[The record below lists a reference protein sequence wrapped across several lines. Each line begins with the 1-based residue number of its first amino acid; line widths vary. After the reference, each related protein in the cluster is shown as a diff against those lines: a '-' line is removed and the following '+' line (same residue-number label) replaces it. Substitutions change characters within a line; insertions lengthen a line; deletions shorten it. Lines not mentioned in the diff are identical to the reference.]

1 MVGARTNGAEGGSR
15 RKIRTAIAIAQS
27 ELCAFDTRL
36 HHFPGGIWRVPLD
49 PPPAENGHWPSL
61 ASALAELAGVLGVN
75 QGTLAVSL
83 LPPFAEARRLELPPL
98 RDDELQ
104 RVLARSASRYFVAV
118 KGPPVVGA
126 SMAGRRVRSAPTPV
140 IAAAASARLVGA
152 IRSAAA
158 QAGWT
163 IDVIAPAE
171 GAWAAAAM
179 ALWPSFGKHA
189 ACVLVAHDDRTD
201 LLQIDD
207 GRLVGVRRF
216 RAGAAD
222 AEMIADVI
230 APSLSP
236 VNRSAA
242 RVGMFGDPIQRR
254 QLSEALAAH
263 SIGVSIPAREWLTTA
278 ERPESLAAQF
288 AGTEVG
294 PVLRSEDRIA
304 AERDQLQRV
313 TWWVAS
319 AAAALFVLS
328 AAIELWGVR
337 HQLALV
343 KAERE
348 HIRPDIASTMVGRT
362 TVDAAYR
369 HLATLSVIER
379 SSPHWSQV
387 IGTLTDAVPDDAYLV
402 ALRTRDDSVIVDGL
416 AERAKR
422 VFDALEKA
430 DGLTGVRAA
439 APVRR
444 ELQEG
449 GTDALEHFVIAAR
462 VQPVETPKRAVPASN
477 TSVRRPQR

>member
-1 MVGARTNGAEGGSR
+1 MVGARTNGADGSR
-15 RKIRTAIAIAQS
+15 RKIRTAIAISQS
-27 ELCAFDTRL
+27 ELCAFDAHLR
-36 HHFPGGIWRVPLD
+36 HFPGGIWRVPLD

-61 ASALAELAGVLGVN
+61 ASALGDLAGLLGVT

-83 LPPFAEARRLELPPL
+83 LPPFTEARRLELPPL

-104 RVLARSASRYFVAV
+104 RVLVRNASRYFVAV

-126 SMAGRRVRSAPTPV
+126 SLAGRRVRNAPTPV

-152 IRSAAA
+152 IRAAA
-158 QAGWT
+158 TQAGWT

-179 ALWPSFGKHA
+179 AVWPSFGKQA

-236 VNRSAA
+236 VTRSSV
-242 RVGMFGDPIQRR
+242 RVGAFGDPIQRK
-254 QLSEALAAH
+254 QLSAALATH
-263 SIGVSIPAREWLTTA
+263 GVGVSSPAGEWVTTA
-278 ERPESLAAQF
+278 ERPESFAAQF
-288 AGTEVG
+288 VGTEIG

-304 AERDQLQRV
+304 AERDQLQRT
-313 TWWVAS
+313 TWWVAG
-319 AAAALFVLS
+319 AAAALFAVA

-348 HIRPDIASTMVGRT
+348 QLRPEIASTMVGRT

-369 HLATLSVIER
+369 HLATLSVVER

-462 VQPVETPKRAVPASN
+462 VQPVEPPKRAVPASN
-477 TSVRRPQR
+477 TSVRRRGQ